1 MTGSVKDILS
11 AAGIYGK
18 GYRDRVIKDLFIGK

>member
-1 MTGSVKDILS
+1 VTGSVKNILS

-18 GYRDRVIKDLFIGK
+18 GYRDQVMKDLSIGE

>member
-11 AAGIYGK
+11 AAGIIGA
-18 GYRDRVIKDLFIGK
+18 GYREQVIKDLFIGD